1 MKNKYNWISD
11 LDADEL
17 RNALEDCME
26 ENDILKR
33 KILSGDQKS
42 HVELIK
48 NTKGVN
54 VGVKAYDEDVIKASS
69 LAETEFDKLSDK
81 YEEKEN

>member
-1 MKNKYNWISD
+1 MKNKHSWISD

-17 RNALEDCME
+17 RNALEDCLE

-33 KILSGDQKS
+33 TILHGEQKS

-54 VGVKAYDEDVIKASS
+54 VGVKAYDEDVVKASK
-69 LAETEFDKLSDK
+69 LAEGQFDKLSGK
-81 YEEKEN
+81 YEEKE